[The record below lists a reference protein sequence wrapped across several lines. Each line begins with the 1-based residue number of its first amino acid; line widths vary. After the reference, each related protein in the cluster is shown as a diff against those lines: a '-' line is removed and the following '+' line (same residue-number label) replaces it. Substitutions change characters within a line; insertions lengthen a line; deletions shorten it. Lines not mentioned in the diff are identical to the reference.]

1 MPHRTTLQHLR
12 SKECKISPINNG
24 HGGWAPWP
32 QVGAFS
38 VSSCLLPST
47 SQESV
52 SHVSIVSQLVEMV
65 WSKLRN
71 ILQNPGF
78 LMIVKVIKKT
88 KTNQTNKTK
97 SVKTENSSQSRGN
110 WGDKTIQCHVSSG
123 TGFCDRKRVL
133 LWKGVKFKWGLGLR

>member
-1 MPHRTTLQHLR
+1 MMVMVAEHPGPKLGL
-12 SKECKISPINNG
+12 
-24 HGGWAPWP
+24 
-32 QVGAFS
+32 S

-65 WSKLRN
+65 WPKLRN

-78 LMIVKVIKKT
+78 LMIVKVIKKN

-97 SVKTENSSQSRGN
+97 NVKTENSS
-110 WGDKTIQCHVSSG
+110 
-123 TGFCDRKRVL
+123 
-133 LWKGVKFKWGLGLR
+133 